1 LHSFHQSEEHQLH
14 LVNPAVISQEIANIL
29 PLPGAW
35 VLLVEDQSDIAELFQ
50 LVIEATGA
58 KVLTVSLVSE
68 AVRLLDYFVF
78 DALVSDIQIL
88 REDGD
93 TLIHQVKKL
102 EVKTGKQIPVIAIT
116 ARQPIDR
123 QQTALTESDRVSLA
137 RLSGASY

>member
-1 LHSFHQSEEHQLH
+1 MH